1 MKLTKEGQDKVAKIL
16 QSIDLEPCVFIKHN
30 IPKNAWMRLNAV
42 SIAPSGRTRLTIF
55 LEYAMS
61 CNSRRWGLYLYP
73 DKMEID
79 WAAGRGTRC
88 SLTTKSGE
96 DFFKHYVTSK
106 LTLDDIE
113 E

>member
-1 MKLTKEGQDKVAKIL
+1 MKLTKKGQDKVAKIL
-16 QSIDLEPCVFIKHN
+16 QSIDLEPCLFIKHD
-30 IPKNAWMRLNAV
+30 IPKNVWMRLETV
-42 SIAPSGRTRLTIF
+42 GIALSGRTRLTIF
-55 LEYAMS
+55 LEFAMS
-61 CNSRRWGLYLYP
+61 CNCGRWGLFLYP
-73 DKMEID
+73 DTMEID
-79 WAAGRGTRC
+79 WVAGRETRC